1 MAAQN
6 RLRNHS
12 WPGNVRELRNLVQR
26 LLVLGADGEVTV
38 NEVDEAL
45 KQSPTAA
52 APAASDHP
60 GYFDLPLREAREQ
73 FEREYLVYKLKQAG
87 GSVGRLADAVGMERT
102 HLYRKLRTLGVDPKT
117 ARQEQ
122 KMKIVILG
130 AGQVGSTVAYSLSNE
145 ENDITVVD
153 VNPTHLKELQDR
165 LDIRGVLG
173 HASHPTVLVRAGIE
187 DADMV
192 IALTSSDE
200 VNMTA
205 CQVAY
210 TLYNTPT
217 RIARI
222 RSSEYI
228 ENPRL
233 FEREH
238 CPVDV
243 LISPET
249 LVTQYIARLIEY
261 PGALQVLDFAD
272 GRAQLVATQA
282 YAGGPL
288 VGHRLQTLREHMPAD
303 ADARV
308 AAIYRQDKTII
319 PDGNTVI
326 EENDTVFFLAAQK
339 NIRMMMRELR
349 PLDNPIRRVILA
361 GGGHIGANLARHLER
376 DHHVKIIE
384 RDVGRAEEIAE
395 HLERAIVL
403 VGDCADEELLREEA
417 VDTTDV
423 YCVLTNDDEANI
435 LSSML
440 AKQTGRGKGHRHHQ
454 PPSLCGPG

>member
-1 MAAQN
+1 
-6 RLRNHS
+6 
-12 WPGNVRELRNLVQR
+12 
-26 LLVLGADGEVTV
+26 
-38 NEVDEAL
+38 
-45 KQSPTAA
+45 
-52 APAASDHP
+52 
-60 GYFDLPLREAREQ
+60 
-73 FEREYLVYKLKQAG
+73 
-87 GSVGRLADAVGMERT
+87 
-102 HLYRKLRTLGVDPKT
+102 
-117 ARQEQ
+117 
-122 KMKIVILG
+122 MKIVILG
-130 AGQVGSTVAYSLSNE
+130 AGQVGTTVAYSLSNE

-153 VNPTHLKELQDR
+153 INAAHLKELQAR

-173 HASHPTVLVRAGIE
+173 HASYPTVLVRAGIE
-187 DADMV
+187 DADLI

-228 ENPRL
+228 DQTRL
-233 FEREH
+233 FDREH

-261 PGALQVLDFAD
+261 PGALQVLDFAG

-288 VGHRLQTLREHMPAD
+288 IGHRLHTLREHMPAGVE
-303 ADARV
+303 ARV

-319 PDGNTVI
+319 PDGSTVI
-326 EENDTVFFLAAQK
+326 EENDTVFFLAAQRH
-339 NIRMMMRELR
+339 IWTMMKELR
-349 PLDNPIRRVILA
+349 PLDNPVRRIILA
-361 GGGHIGANLARHLER
+361 GGGNIGSNLAHQLER
-376 DHHVKIIE
+376 NHHVKIIE
-384 RDVGRAEEIAE
+384 RDPERAETIAE
-395 HLERAIVL
+395 SLEKAIVL

-417 VDTTDV
+417 IDTTDV

-440 AKQTGRGKGHRHHQ
+440 AKRMGSEKVIAIINRPSYVDLVESSSIDIAVSPQQITIGALLTHIRRGNMVRIHSLRRGAAEAIEAVAMGDKRSSKVVGRAIEDIDLPPGTTIPAVVRGEEVIIAHHDTVIRENDHVILFVPDKRQ
-454 PPSLCGPG
+454 IAAVERLFQVGALFV

>member
-1 MAAQN
+1 
-6 RLRNHS
+6 
-12 WPGNVRELRNLVQR
+12 
-26 LLVLGADGEVTV
+26 
-38 NEVDEAL
+38 
-45 KQSPTAA
+45 
-52 APAASDHP
+52 
-60 GYFDLPLREAREQ
+60 
-73 FEREYLVYKLKQAG
+73 
-87 GSVGRLADAVGMERT
+87 
-102 HLYRKLRTLGVDPKT
+102 
-117 ARQEQ
+117 
-122 KMKIVILG
+122 MKIVILG
-130 AGQVGSTVAYSLSNE
+130 AGQVGTTVAYSLSNE

-153 VNPTHLKELQDR
+153 VNAAHLRGLQER

-187 DADMV
+187 DADLI

-210 TLYNTPT
+210 TLFNTPT

-228 ENPRL
+228 RQPRL
-233 FEREH
+233 FSREH

-249 LVTQYIARLIEY
+249 LVTEYIARLIEY

-288 VGHRLQTLREHMPAD
+288 VGHRLQTLKEHMPAG
-303 ADARV
+303 AEARV

-319 PDGNTVI
+319 PDGATVI
-326 EENDTVFFLAAQK
+326 EENDTVFFLAAQRY
-339 NIRMMMRELR
+339 IRTMMKELR
-349 PLDNPIRRVILA
+349 PLDNPVRRIILA
-361 GGGHIGANLARHLER
+361 GGGNIGSNLARQLER
-376 DHHVKIIE
+376 NHHVKIIE
-384 RDVGRAEEIAE
+384 RDPTRAEAIAE
-395 HLERAIVL
+395 NLERAIVL

-417 VDTTDV
+417 IDTADV

-440 AKQTGRGKGHRHHQ
+440 AKRMGAEKVITIINRPSYVDLVESSAIDIAVSPQQITIGALLTHIRRGNMVRIHSLRRGAAEAIEAVALGDKRSSRVVGRAIEDIDLPPGTTIPAVVRGEEVIIAHHDTVIAENDHVILFVPDKRQ
-454 PPSLCGPG
+454 IAAVERLFQVGAVFI

>member
-1 MAAQN
+1 
-6 RLRNHS
+6 
-12 WPGNVRELRNLVQR
+12 
-26 LLVLGADGEVTV
+26 
-38 NEVDEAL
+38 
-45 KQSPTAA
+45 
-52 APAASDHP
+52 
-60 GYFDLPLREAREQ
+60 
-73 FEREYLVYKLKQAG
+73 
-87 GSVGRLADAVGMERT
+87 
-102 HLYRKLRTLGVDPKT
+102 
-117 ARQEQ
+117 
-122 KMKIVILG
+122 MKIVVLG
-130 AGQVGSTVAYSLSNE
+130 AGQVGSTVAHSLSNE
-145 ENDITVVD
+145 ENDITIVD
-153 VNPTHLKELQDR
+153 LDANRMKILQDR
-165 LDIRGVLG
+165 LDVRGVIG
-173 HASHPTVLVRAGIE
+173 HASHPKVLVRAGIE
-187 DADMV
+187 DADLV

-228 ENPRL
+228 EHPQL

-249 LVTQYIARLIEY
+249 LVTQHIARLIEY

-288 VGHRLQTLREHMPAD
+288 VGHRLQTLREHMPAN
-303 ADARV
+303 AEARI

-319 PDGNTVI
+319 PNGNTVI
-326 EENDTVFFLAAQK
+326 EENDTVFFLAAQR
-339 NIRMMMRELR
+339 NIRTMMKELR
-349 PLDNPIRRVILA
+349 PLDSPVRRIILA
-361 GGGHIGANLARHLER
+361 GGGNIGSNLARHLER
-376 DHHVKIIE
+376 RHHVKIIE
-384 RDVGRAEEIAE
+384 RDRDRAEFIAE
-395 HLERAIVL
+395 DLEKAIVL

-417 VDTTDV
+417 IDNTDI

-440 AKQTGRGKGHRHHQ
+440 AKKMGAEKVIALINRPSYVDLVESGSIDIAVSPQQVTIGALLTHIRRGNMVRVHSLRRGAAEAIEAVALGDKRSSRVVGRTIEEIDLPVGTTIPAVVRGEEVIIAHHDTVIIEHDHVILFVPDKRQ
-454 PPSLCGPG
+454 IAAVERLFQVRAIFV

>member
-1 MAAQN
+1 
-6 RLRNHS
+6 
-12 WPGNVRELRNLVQR
+12 
-26 LLVLGADGEVTV
+26 
-38 NEVDEAL
+38 
-45 KQSPTAA
+45 
-52 APAASDHP
+52 
-60 GYFDLPLREAREQ
+60 
-73 FEREYLVYKLKQAG
+73 
-87 GSVGRLADAVGMERT
+87 
-102 HLYRKLRTLGVDPKT
+102 
-117 ARQEQ
+117 
-122 KMKIVILG
+122 MKIVILG
-130 AGQVGSTVAYSLSNE
+130 AGQVGSTVAYSLSSE

-153 VNPTHLKELQDR
+153 VDARHLKNLQDR

-173 HASHPTVLVRAGIE
+173 HASHPRVLVRAGIE
-187 DADMV
+187 DADMI

-222 RSSEYI
+222 RSSDYI
-228 ENPRL
+228 EHPRL

-249 LVTQYIARLIEY
+249 LVTEYMARLIEY

-288 VGHRLQTLREHMPAD
+288 IGQRLQTLRDHMPAD

-349 PLDNPIRRVILA
+349 PLDNPIRRIILA
-361 GGGHIGANLARHLER
+361 GGGNIGSNLARKLER
-376 DHHVKIIE
+376 DHHVKVIE
-384 RDVGRAEEIAE
+384 RDPKRAAAIAE
-395 HLERAIVL
+395 HLEKAIVL

-417 VDTTDV
+417 IDSTDV

-440 AKQTGRGKGHRHHQ
+440 AKRMGAEKVIAIINRPSYVDLVESSSIDIAVSPQQITIGALLTHIRRGNMVRVHSLRRGAAEAIEAVALGDKRSSRVVGRAIEDIDLPPGTTIPALVRGEEVIIAHHDTVIHDGDHVILFVPDKRQ
-454 PPSLCGPG
+454 ITAVERLFQVGAIFV

>member
-1 MAAQN
+1 
-6 RLRNHS
+6 
-12 WPGNVRELRNLVQR
+12 
-26 LLVLGADGEVTV
+26 
-38 NEVDEAL
+38 
-45 KQSPTAA
+45 
-52 APAASDHP
+52 
-60 GYFDLPLREAREQ
+60 
-73 FEREYLVYKLKQAG
+73 
-87 GSVGRLADAVGMERT
+87 
-102 HLYRKLRTLGVDPKT
+102 
-117 ARQEQ
+117 
-122 KMKIVILG
+122 MKIVVLG
-130 AGQVGSTVAYSLSNE
+130 AGQVGSTVAHSLSNE
-145 ENDITVVD
+145 ENDITIVD
-153 VNPTHLKELQDR
+153 LDANRMKILQDR
-165 LDIRGVLG
+165 LDVRGVIG
-173 HASHPTVLVRAGIE
+173 HASHPKVLVRAGIE
-187 DADMV
+187 DADLV

-228 ENPRL
+228 EHPQL

-249 LVTQYIARLIEY
+249 LVTQHIARLIEY

-288 VGHRLQTLREHMPAD
+288 VGHRLQTLREHMPAN
-303 ADARV
+303 AEARI

-326 EENDTVFFLAAQK
+326 EENDTVFFLAAQR
-339 NIRMMMRELR
+339 NIRTMMKELR
-349 PLDNPIRRVILA
+349 PLDSPVRRIILA
-361 GGGHIGANLARHLER
+361 GGGNIGSNLARHLER
-376 DHHVKIIE
+376 RHHVKIIE
-384 RDVGRAEEIAE
+384 RDRDRAEFIAE
-395 HLERAIVL
+395 DLEKAIVL

-417 VDTTDV
+417 IDNTDI

-440 AKQTGRGKGHRHHQ
+440 AKKMGAEKVIALINRPSYVDLVESGSIDIAVSPQQVTIGALLTHIRRGNMVRVHSLRRGAAEAIEAVALGDKRSSRVVGRTIEEIDLPADTTIPAVVRGEEVIIAHHDTVIIEHDHVILFVPDKRQ
-454 PPSLCGPG
+454 IAAVERLFQVRAIFV

>member
-1 MAAQN
+1 
-6 RLRNHS
+6 
-12 WPGNVRELRNLVQR
+12 
-26 LLVLGADGEVTV
+26 
-38 NEVDEAL
+38 
-45 KQSPTAA
+45 
-52 APAASDHP
+52 
-60 GYFDLPLREAREQ
+60 
-73 FEREYLVYKLKQAG
+73 
-87 GSVGRLADAVGMERT
+87 
-102 HLYRKLRTLGVDPKT
+102 
-117 ARQEQ
+117 
-122 KMKIVILG
+122 MKIVILG
-130 AGQVGSTVAYSLSNE
+130 AGQVGSTVAHSLSSE

-153 VNPTHLKELQDR
+153 TNATHLKNLQDR
-165 LDIRGVLG
+165 LDIRGVIG
-173 HASHPTVLVRAGIE
+173 FASHPTVLVRAGIE
-187 DADMV
+187 DADLI

-222 RSSEYI
+222 RSSDYI
-228 ENPRL
+228 ENTKL

-288 VGHRLQTLREHMPAD
+288 VGHRLHTLREHMPTD

-319 PDGNTVI
+319 PDGGTVI
-326 EENDTVFFLAAQK
+326 EENDTVFFLAAQR
-339 NIRMMMRELR
+339 NIRTMMKELR
-349 PLDNPIRRVILA
+349 PLDNPVRRIILA
-361 GGGHIGANLARHLER
+361 GGGNIGSNLARQLER
-376 DHHVKIIE
+376 NHHVKIIE
-384 RDVGRAEEIAE
+384 RDLDRAEAIAE
-395 HLERAIVL
+395 NLEKAIVL
-403 VGDCADEELLREEA
+403 VGDCADEDLLREEA
-417 VDTTDV
+417 IDTTDV
-423 YCVLTNDDEANI
+423 YCALTNDDEANI

-440 AKQTGRGKGHRHHQ
+440 AKTMGAEKVIAIINRPAYVDLVESSSIDIAVSPQQITIGALLTHIRRGNMVRIHSLRKGAAEAIEAVALGDKRSSKVVGRAIEDIKLPAGTTIPAVVRGYDVIIAHHDTVILENDHVILFVPDKRQ
-454 PPSLCGPG
+454 IAAVERLFQVGAIFI